1 MPTKAELKHLA
12 NLPKMKIRKGDSVMI
27 ISGKDKGQT
36 GVIFAA
42 SPKEQKVIVVQ
53 YNSENPDEPIPLNA
67 VIKHKKAKSQ
77 GEKSAR
83 IKLPAAL
90 HVSNVMLLDPKTSD
104 PTRVG
109 RKVEGGKI
117 LRYAKKSGTI
127 IHDTPYEKPKD

>member
-12 NLPKMKIRKGDSVMI
+12 NLPKMKIRKGDTVMI

-36 GVIFAA
+36 GVVFAA

-67 VIKHKKAKSQ
+67 IIKHKKARMQ

-83 IKLPAAL
+83 VKLPAPI
-90 HVSNVMLLDPKTSD
+90 HISNVMLMDPKAEK
-104 PTRVG
+104 PTRIG
-109 RKVEGGKI
+109 RKKENGKI
-117 LRYAKKSGTI
+117 VRYAKKSSTVI
-127 IHDTPYEKPKD
+127 QDTPYDKPKE